1 MAMKKNFVLILFII
15 NGLSLFSQN
24 NVDKNLLILKFTPSS
39 LLNPVKRAWQFGAEY
54 RLGKN
59 YGFQFEYASNFNQWQ
74 NQDPT
79 FCFFCSPGVKDN
91 KHHKWT
97 GELRWYAPND
107 PWFFVAQEVF
117 VSNQRYTFTSV
128 YRKVGDKKYMDV
140 DEMNVHHRSFGT
152 ATKIGMN
159 INIRRFQFELYGGYG
174 VRINANASTIMAEK
188 PYLADYIDDGL
199 IIKDGDDNYFGDEF
213 AGHISLGFRIGY
225 VLVRQKN
232 TYNNH

>member
-1 MAMKKNFVLILFII
+1 MKTTCLATLMTINVSFLFAQTIVEKN
-15 NGLSLFSQN
+15 Q
-24 NVDKNLLILKFTPSS
+24 LLVKFTPSS
-39 LLNPVKRAWQFGAEY
+39 LLNPVKRSWQFGAEY

-59 YGFQFEYASNFNQWQ
+59 YGLQLDYASNFNQWQ

-91 KHHKWT
+91 KHNKWA
-97 GELRWYAPND
+97 GELRWYTPNN

-152 ATKIGMN
+152 ATKIGAN
-159 INIRRFQFELYGGYG
+159 IKLHRFQFELYGGYG
-174 VRINANASTIMAEK
+174 VRINANASTIIVEK
-188 PYLADYIDDGL
+188 PYLSDDIDDGL
-199 IIKDGDDNYFGDEF
+199 IIKEGDDNYFGDEF
-213 AGHISLGFRIGY
+213 AGHILLGFRVGY
-225 VLVRQKN
+225 VLIRRKD
-232 TYNNH
+232 TYNKH